1 MTPVSEFLE
10 ISTRS
15 DGRRAVIELGGEL
28 DLAGVPAFSSTVA
41 DLLDGPGSAR
51 SIDLDARGLRFID
64 SAGLQALLV
73 AQKEAADAGV
83 ELGIVKSSA
92 AVDRILAMTGLDQQ
106 LSAAPPP

>member
-15 DGRRAVIELGGEL
+15 DGRRAVVELGGEL

-41 DLLDGPGSAR
+41 DLLDGSPR
-51 SIDLDARGLRFID
+51 SIDVDAAGLRFID

-83 ELGIVKSSA
+83 ELGIVKSSV

-106 LSAAPPP
+106 LSAAPRP